1 MTAAQNGFSVLFMSD
16 TNSIQVGTRFRFP
29 IMFGPKAVKVRSVHT
44 ESVTFDN
51 GCNLTWRYLCD
62 LLISGEAIKL

>member
-1 MTAAQNGFSVLFMSD
+1 MTAPQKGFSVLFMSD
-16 TNSIQVGTRFRFP
+16 TIQVGTRFRFP
-29 IMFGPKAVKVRSVHT
+29 IMFGSKTVEVRSTHT

-51 GCNLTWRYLCD
+51 GVNITWRYLCD